1 MSDPLN
7 DNDPLVVTSGGSP
20 AVADIVPP
28 GERAHLAEVAKDL
41 IETNEA
47 LGKSVTNL
55 TKKLRFRTRAV
66 AAVLVADLLLTFGAF
81 FLYEQVKTLVHEN
94 CTLYGFIIPS
104 YRESSRATS
113 PLGPAGYDTFYYAM
127 QTSADHL
134 GCNIKHRI

>member
-1 MSDPLN
+1 MIDPLKDSDPLI
-7 DNDPLVVTSGGSP
+7 VVADGSQ
-20 AVADIVPP
+20 AFVDIVPP
-28 GERAHLAEVAKDL
+28 GERGHLAEVAKDL
-41 IETNEA
+41 IATNNA
-47 LGKSVTNL
+47 LGESVTNL

-66 AAVLVADLLLTFGAF
+66 TAILVADLLLTGGAF
-81 FLYEQVKTLVHEN
+81 FLYEQVKTLVHES

-104 YRESSRATS
+104 YREAARATS